1 MATTTHG
8 RTEKKSRMI
17 QHILGR
23 IAVFRGSAEKFASDA
38 MDSHQDMVQ
47 QVLRDIDELKKSAQK
62 FTMNQILSGEW
73 FNQYVRMMLN
83 DYAQA
88 IARNGGITYFHQKYP
103 ELDRDQIT
111 QKVCDTAIQYATI
124 AGGFSGAAIS
134 FAFASTI
141 ATVGVSSVV
150 AVPAGVA
157 AIVAEMLYT
166 TQLQVR
172 LVYDLSVIYGHPI
185 DVDNPSDMYKT
196 FSLAYGITFASG
208 NLGTAVKT
216 FTPTVARTYI
226 RGLVVGHTQ
235 AIRHVAMHA
244 IGPKIGVK
252 ISQKAFL
259 STAIPGVSIAVSS
272 SWNYLSTQHIAAIA
286 NHELR
291 AFGQLRDAVEN
302 VSAVLKANQAYAP
315 LVVECM
321 LAVITADGTFDAHE
335 QEVFNEVV
343 LHLDVPVNVLE
354 ALEHQIDVT
363 PESIEE
369 RLKHISDAALQ
380 EMLATCIKLVAV
392 SDGAVHKTEIPIL
405 KRFLAALGHTFDLK
419 EQEKQAAIFKCPH
432 LWKEKAFQ
440 AVSETTT
447 QMWQS
452 AGGFARSLPTRL
464 VKQKVDV
471 EKQQVAAAK
480 ILLKG
485 PAPVVAKP
493 QELEM
498 DDVLERTSLHDEVAA
513 AAKAQ
518 RLVAAK
524 TLMRDIAQQTEH
536 LGDQAMQEVHRLTEL
551 HRTGNLS
558 DEEFRARVERL
569 LAEI

>member
-1 MATTTHG
+1 MTSTPSRDNATATKHNMMQ
-8 RTEKKSRMI
+8 RF
-17 QHILGR
+17 LAR
-23 IAVFRGSAEKFASDA
+23 IDGFRGNAKKFASHA
-38 MDSHQDMVQ
+38 IDSHQDMAQ
-47 QVLRDIDELKKSAQK
+47 QVLHDIDELKKSAQK
-62 FTMNQILSGEW
+62 YTMNQILSGEW
-73 FNQYVRMMLN
+73 FNQYVRIMLA
-83 DYAQA
+83 DYAQT
-88 IARNGGITYFHQKYP
+88 ITQNGGITSFHQKYP
-103 ELDRDQIT
+103 ELTRDQIA
-111 QKVCDTAIQYATI
+111 QKVCDTAIHYATI

-134 FAFASTI
+134 LAFASTI
-141 ATVGVSSVV
+141 ATIGISSVV
-150 AVPAGVA
+150 AVPAGLA

-185 DVDNPSDMYKT
+185 DVDNPSDVYKT

-244 IGPKIGVK
+244 LGPKIGSK
-252 ISQKAFL
+252 ITQKAFL
-259 STAIPGVSIAVSS
+259 STAVPGVSIAVSS
-272 SWNYLSTQHIAAIA
+272 SWNYLSTRHIAAIA

-302 VSAVLKANQAYAP
+302 VSAVLKVNQSYAP

-335 QEVFNEVV
+335 QEVFNEIV
-343 LHLDVPVNVLE
+343 LHLEVPVNVLE

-369 RLKHISDAALQ
+369 RLKNIDDTALQ
-380 EMLATCIKLVAV
+380 ETLATCIKLVAV
-392 SDGAVHKTEIPIL
+392 SDGTVHTTEIPIL

-440 AVSETTT
+440 AVTETTT
-447 QMWQS
+447 QVWQS
-452 AGGFARSLPTRL
+452 VDGITRSLSTRL

-471 EKQQVAAAK
+471 EKQQIAAAK

-493 QELEM
+493 QDLEIEE
-498 DDVLERTSLHDEVAA
+498 VLERTSLQDEVVAD
-513 AAKAQ
+513 AKAQ
-518 RLVAAK
+518 RVVAAK

-536 LGDQAMQEVHRLTEL
+536 LGDKAMQEVHRLTAL

-558 DEEFRARVERL
+558 DEEFRARVEKL
-569 LAEI
+569 F